1 MERWKQF
8 PGIFR
13 RRILLTGLTGFGCGT
28 VAAVV
33 YFVSKD
39 RTLLILG
46 CIILLICVFKVFS
59 FWICAAGGH
68 YHVLSGLC
76 HISKGY
82 SPLRFQKIEV
92 TTDTGI
98 TTTLLIDKKAGI
110 KDGLQYR
117 FYFQGKSL
125 EQTGNA
131 MLDSAFLSDSLI
143 GIELVELE

>member
-1 MERWKQF
+1 MKRWKQF

-13 RRILLTGLTGFGCGT
+13 RRILLTGLTGFGCGAI
-28 VAAVV
+28 AAVV

-39 RTLLILG
+39 RTLLVLG
-46 CIILLICVFKVFS
+46 CIILLICLYKVFS

-82 SPLRFQKIEV
+82 SPLRFQRIEV

-98 TTTLLIDKKAGI
+98 TATLLIDKKAEI
-110 KDGLQYR
+110 RNGLRYS
-117 FYFQGKSL
+117 FYFQGK
-125 EQTGNA
+125 EKPETGNTK
-131 MLDSAFLSDSLI
+131 LDAAFLADSLI
-143 GIELVELE
+143 GIETLWL